1 MTYRVSIKR
10 VDAQPIAA
18 VRRRAMSAD
27 LATTLPSA
35 LGEVWKLLR
44 ARGMPGSGRNIA
56 IYHNGVIDLE
66 CGVEVPAD
74 FRGAGEVFLSA
85 TPAGLA
91 AHTEHT
97 GPYHLLGAA
106 NKAIADWCA
115 AQGKT
120 LAGPSWEVYGHWHE
134 DPARLTTDVFYLLQP

>member
-1 MTYRVSIKR
+1 VAYAVSLKR
-10 VDAQPIAA
+10 VDARPIAA
-18 VRRRAMSAD
+18 VRRRAASAD
-27 LATTLPSA
+27 LASVVPSA

-44 ARGMPGSGRNIA
+44 ARGMPGKGRNVA
-56 IYHNGVIDLE
+56 IYHDGVINLE

-74 FRGAGEVFLSA
+74 FRGEGEVFLSA

-97 GPYHLLGAA
+97 GPYHLLGRA

-115 AQGKT
+115 AQGKM

-134 DPARLTTDVFYLLQP
+134 DPAKLMTDVFYLLQP